1 MFFLQGKVYH
11 HVNEKKNHNFD
22 LWMMDGERWT
32 AVKEIAEEEL
42 EKIEALLGCK
52 PIANEPGSLMFGFK
66 RQILVYSIEFCVSS

>member
-1 MFFLQGKVYH
+1 M
-11 HVNEKKNHNFD
+11 NDDKKQTDPH
-22 LWMMDGERWT
+22 RWA

-66 RQILVYSIEFCVSS
+66 RQIFVYSIEFCVSS

>member
-1 MFFLQGKVYH
+1 M
-11 HVNEKKNHNFD
+11 NDDKKQTDPH
-22 LWMMDGERWT
+22 RST